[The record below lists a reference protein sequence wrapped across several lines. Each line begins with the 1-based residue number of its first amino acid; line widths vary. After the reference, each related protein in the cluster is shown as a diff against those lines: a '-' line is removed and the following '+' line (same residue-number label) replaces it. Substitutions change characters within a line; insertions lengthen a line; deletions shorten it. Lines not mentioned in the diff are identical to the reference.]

1 MRLVWGIDLSAVGR
15 GVGMSE
21 RLAVSPLGALALGGF
36 WFLVTL
42 STFAA
47 FVALGAGVWG

>member
-1 MRLVWGIDLSAVGR
+1 MTH
-15 GVGMSE
+15 

-47 FVALGAGVWG
+47 FTAIGAGVWG